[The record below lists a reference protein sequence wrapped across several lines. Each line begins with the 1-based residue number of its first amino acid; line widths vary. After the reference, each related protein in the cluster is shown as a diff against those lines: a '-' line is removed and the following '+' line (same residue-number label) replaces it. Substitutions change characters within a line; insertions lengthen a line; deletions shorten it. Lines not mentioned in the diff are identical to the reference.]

1 MLNLKSSMALDV
13 AASHLGGFKTTIN
26 VFLFLLLRKKGSYAV
41 KNDDDML
48 NEQVYYTK
56 FVFLF
61 LSSWRYIA
69 KGYKQKLSFI
79 TQ

>member
-41 KNDDDML
+41 KNDNDML
-48 NEQVYYTK
+48 NE
-56 FVFLF
+56 
-61 LSSWRYIA
+61 
-69 KGYKQKLSFI
+69 
-79 TQ
+79 